1 MAVNGTYFTTFLKR
15 EIKVIMKIAVIGS
28 GISGISAAF
37 NLQGPHRVTLFEE
50 QDRLGGHT
58 NTVITE
64 DIDHTI
70 RYIDTG
76 FIVFNEKNYPLF
88 NEFIEKLGINR
99 NPSNMSFS
107 FHDEVN
113 NIGYPVLHRLIRK

>member
-64 DIDHTI
+64 DIDRTI

-88 NEFIEKLGINR
+88 NEFIENLGITK

-113 NIGYPVLHRLIRK
+113 NTCYAV

>member
-64 DIDHTI
+64 DIDRTI

-113 NIGYPVLHRLIRK
+113 NTCYEFFLLSSLI